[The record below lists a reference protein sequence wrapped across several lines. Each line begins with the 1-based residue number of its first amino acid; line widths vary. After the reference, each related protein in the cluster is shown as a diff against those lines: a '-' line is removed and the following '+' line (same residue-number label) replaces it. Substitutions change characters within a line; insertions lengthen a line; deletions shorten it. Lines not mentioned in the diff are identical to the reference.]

1 MKYHL
6 HELVL
11 SSHSSKFYNSTRLKF
26 PTFTNFDIG
35 IMLAHHPRLLTF
47 FFSFQNCRIAIIHG
61 VQFGHNT
68 AHCEIF
74 ASNTTKC
81 CSCNGYTKLTIFAES
96 LNQKAAESPCTDALI
111 FFGTAQNIHKRQL
124 HLRFLDL
131 LRARV
136 TGFP

>member
-1 MKYHL
+1 MKYL

-26 PTFTNFDIG
+26 PTFTNFDIC
-35 IMLAHHPRLLTF
+35 ITLAHHPRLLTF
-47 FFSFQNCRIAIIHG
+47 FFLFKIAELRSSMECNLA
-61 VQFGHNT
+61 HNT

-81 CSCNGYTKLTIFAES
+81 CSCNGFTKLTIFAKS

-131 LRARV
+131 SRARV